1 MWIIVILL
9 IIVIVSVVVF
19 KFLLKNKKDNPI
31 NTYDTDSINE
41 FDKNIDNN
49 FENNSLN
56 IKVKPNTLQT
66 SEMERKPLK
75 LPLRP
80 RNTDE
85 VVDADTDI
93 TPSPKETDEPKEEKK
108 VEAKNEILDLDD
120 LFKTISITTEGE
132 DEDFDFGLRS
142 KNDR

>member
-1 MWIIVILL
+1 MWIIIILL

-19 KFLLKNKKDNPI
+19 KFLLNNKKDNPI

-75 LPLRP
+75 RPLRP
-80 RNTDE
+80 RNIDE
-85 VVDADTDI
+85 VVEDDTNI
-93 TPSPKETDEPKEEKK
+93 VPPKEINEPEEEKK
-108 VEAKNEILDLDD
+108 VEAKNEVLDLDD

-142 KNDR
+142 KNDDR